1 MKKHLL
7 AVAVASAIAS
17 PAMAQNVSFY
27 GTIGAGASQTTNSIG
42 ADVTTFD
49 NGGEAGTGLSTNVFG
64 FKVSEDLGGG
74 LKLMAQFEGDLK
86 TTTGRLGNNAQ
97 DTVDGALFN
106 RHAYVGFSQ
115 AGLGTIKLGRT
126 SDVIDS
132 TEGFANFV
140 QLFDTEA
147 ADEGGI
153 GNKSQNSI
161 RYDSEKLLGGLTVS
175 VAYSNDARTPST
187 ASATALTNQ
196 KVTSYGAVWSQGAL
210 TVGYSFGSAATTATA
225 TTNEEITTM
234 YAGYKLGAA
243 DIRVQQTQEQTN
255 AGLKNKTTE
264 AAVSYALGG
273 GLTVIGHMEKYNHSA
288 TDTTDY
294 DQMGVM
300 LVKDLSKRT
309 SVYAGYR
316 SRDLEGSGVTDVT
329 VTSVGVRHTF

>member
-7 AVAVASAIAS
+7 AVAVASAIAA

-27 GTIGAGASQTTNSIG
+27 GVVGAGVSQTQNSG
-42 ADVTTFD
+42 VADVTTFD

-64 FKVSEDLGGG
+64 LKVSEDLGGG
-74 LKLMAQFEGDLK
+74 LKLMVQLEGDLK
-86 TTTGRLGNNAQ
+86 TTTGRVGNNAF
-97 DTVDGALFN
+97 TAEDGALFN
-106 RHAYVGFSQ
+106 RHAYVGFEQ

-140 QLFDTEA
+140 QMFDTEA

-153 GNKSQNSI
+153 GNKSQNSV

-187 ASATALTNQ
+187 AAATTLANQ
-196 KVTSYGAVWSQGAL
+196 KVTTYGAVWAQGAL
-210 TVGYSFGSAATTATA
+210 TVGYSFGSAGTTATA
-225 TTNEEITTM
+225 IAEEEIYTM
-234 YAGYKLGAA
+234 YAGYKLGNA
-243 DIRVQQTQEQTN
+243 DIRVQQTEEQTN

-264 AAVSYALGG
+264 AAVSYALGN
-273 GLTVIGHMEKYNHSA
+273 GLTVVGHVEKYNHSA

-294 DQMGVM
+294 NQMGVM

-316 SRDLEGSGVTDVT
+316 NRDLKGAGTTDVT
-329 VTSVGVRHTF
+329 VTAVGVRHSF

>member
-7 AVAVASAIAS
+7 AVAVASAIAA

-27 GTIGAGASQTTNSIG
+27 GVIGAGANQTTNSVG

-64 FKVSEDLGGG
+64 FRISEDLGGG
-74 LKLMAQFEGDLK
+74 LKLSAQFEGDLK
-86 TTTGRLGNNAQ
+86 TTTGRLGNNAN
-97 DTVDGALFN
+97 TSEDGAIFN
-106 RHAYVGFSQ
+106 RHAYVGLSQ

-140 QLFDTEA
+140 QMFDTEA

-161 RYDSEKLLGGLTVS
+161 RYDSETLLGGLTVS

-187 ASATALTNQ
+187 AAATSLANQ
-196 KVTSYGAVWSQGAL
+196 KVTSYGVAYTSGAL

-225 TTNEEITTM
+225 TANEEIYTM

-243 DIRVQQTQEQTN
+243 DLRVQQTEEQTN

-264 AAVSYALGG
+264 ASVSYALGN
-273 GLTVIGHMEKYNHSA
+273 GLTVVGHIEKYNHSA

-316 SRDLEGSGVTDVT
+316 NRDLSGSDVTDVT
-329 VTSVGVRHTF
+329 VTAVGVRHSF